1 MNFSQLFV
9 AYMTIVRKE
18 VSRFFRVWKQTLV
31 PPIITTTLYYIIFG
45 QFIWS
50 RIGNIGVQS
59 YMEFIV
65 PGLVMMS
72 VIMNSFSHVV
82 SSFYMAKFQKTIEE
96 ILVSPT
102 PYWVLIIGFISGGV
116 VRGMLTGAIVLSV
129 ALFFVHLSFAHIGFT
144 ILFAF
149 LTSLLFSLVGLLNWL
164 IAESFDSTSIVPN
177 FILTPLTY
185 LGGVFYSVSML
196 PPLWQT
202 VSQINPILYMV
213 DGFRFGMHWVSD
225 IDPSISFLVLVSC
238 CVLFFSII
246 WYKFSKGEGIRS

>member
-1 MNFSQLFV
+1 MNPSQLFV

-18 VSRFFRVWKQTLV
+18 VSRFLRVWKQTIV
-31 PPIITTTLYYIIFG
+31 PPVITTTLYYVIFG
-45 QFIWS
+45 QFIGS
-50 RIGNIGVQS
+50 RIGVVGWIS

-102 PYWVLIIGFISGGV
+102 PYWVVILGFISGGV
-116 VRGMLTGAIVLSV
+116 IRGMLTGAIVLTV
-129 ALFFVHLSFAHIGFT
+129 ALFFTHISFAHIGLT

-164 IAESFDSTSIVPN
+164 IADSFDSTSIVPN

-185 LGGVFYSVSML
+185 LGGVFYSVQML
-196 PPLWQT
+196 PPVWQNI
-202 VSQINPILYMV
+202 SHINPILYMV
-213 DGFRFGMHWVSD
+213 DGFRFWMHGTSD
-225 IDPSISFLVLVSC
+225 IAPGISFLVLISC
-238 CVLFFSII
+238 CIIFFSII
-246 WYKFSKGEGIRS
+246 WYMFSKGEGIRS